1 MHHSADGGAGIAAV
15 STPALTQLIAARRRQ
30 RRVMLLAALAALLA
44 LWFGFLGLRALYFPD
59 EGRYAEIP
67 REMLASG
74 DWVTPR
80 LNAFPYFEKPPL
92 QYWITAAAFAIFGER
107 DWTARL
113 WPAVSGLLGLLA
125 VLATARRLYSPRAG
139 WVAAGVMASSA
150 GYYLATQFLTLDMGL
165 AALLTGAMCAF
176 AVAQDARATPAQTR
190 QWMLVAWA
198 LCALAV
204 MSKGLVGI
212 VLPALALAAYMAVT
226 RSLGLMRR
234 LHLTAGVGVM
244 LVLTVPWF
252 VLVEMRNPGFS
263 QFFFVH
269 EHFQRF
275 TQPEHRRPGP
285 WWYFLPIGAF
295 ALMPWL
301 PAMVASLRDARL
313 AMPPRAPRDF
323 RPTLFFLC
331 WAGSILV
338 FFSVSASK
346 LPAYILPA
354 MGAVVLAF
362 APPLARRFSTGLR
375 ITAAAT
381 IVCGALLALGALPAI
396 ALIKVPQVAE
406 DFRAQIGWVIGA
418 GLLYALAGTGCWY
431 LVNRRQPM
439 ASLAVLALGGMLATQ
454 VAMVMAHAVDEYF
467 SAERLVE
474 RVAEGARPFRPE
486 VPFYSVDMF
495 DHTVPFLLGRTVI
508 LVKEQGELA
517 PGIAAAPGNYIPTVE
532 DFVTRWRQ
540 DKDAYAMMPPNVHE
554 WLLGAGVPMRLVD
567 SDGRRVVVSRR

>member
-1 MHHSADGGAGIAAV
+1 MREPADGGVVADV
-15 STPALTQLIAARRRQ
+15 MPTTPNQHVAARRR
-30 RRVMLLAALAALLA
+30 RRGVAGIALLVA
-44 LWFGFLGLRALYFPD
+44 MLVLWFGFLGLRALYFPD

-80 LNAFPYFEKPPL
+80 LNTFPYFEKPPL
-92 QYWITAAAFAIFGER
+92 QYWITAAAFALFGER

-113 WPAVSGLLGLLA
+113 WPAVSGLLGVLA

-150 GYYLATQFLTLDMGL
+150 GYFLATQFLTLDMGL

-176 AVAQDARATPAQTR
+176 AVAQDARATAAQTR

-204 MSKGLVGI
+204 MSKGLIGI
-212 VLPALALAAYMAVT
+212 VLPALALGVYIAVT
-226 RSLGLMRR
+226 RSFGLLRR
-234 LHLTAGVGVM
+234 LHLVAGIAVM
-244 LVLTVPWF
+244 LALTVPWF
-252 VLVEMRNPGFS
+252 MTVEMRNPGFS
-263 QFFFVH
+263 QFFFVQ

-301 PAMVASLRDARL
+301 PAMMASMRGARFS
-313 AMPPRAPRDF
+313 PRVRASRDF
-323 RPTLFFLC
+323 NPTLFFWC
-331 WAGSILV
+331 WAGAILV
-338 FFSVSASK
+338 FFSISASK

-354 MGAVVLAF
+354 MGAVVLAI
-362 APPLARRFSTGLR
+362 AVPLARRLRTGLR
-375 ITAAAT
+375 ITAATA
-381 IVCGALLALGALPAI
+381 VACGALLALGSLPAT

-406 DFRAQIGWVIGA
+406 DFRAQVGWLIGA
-418 GLLYALAGTGCWY
+418 GVLYALAGGGAWW
-431 LVNRRQPM
+431 LVARRRFM
-439 ASLAVLALGGMLATQ
+439 AALAVLVLGGILASQ

-467 SAERLVE
+467 SAERLLE
-474 RVAEGARPFRPE
+474 RVAAGVRPFQPG

-517 PGIAAAPGNYIPTVE
+517 YGIAAAPANYIPTVE
-532 DFVTRWRQ
+532 AFVTRWRQ
-540 DKDAYAMMPPNVHE
+540 DTDAYAVMPPNVHE
-554 WLLGAGVPMRLVD
+554 WLLGAGVPMRLID

>member
-1 MHHSADGGAGIAAV
+1 MRESADGGAGTGVA
-15 STPALTQLIAARRRQ
+15 STAALTQHIAGRRR
-30 RRVMLLAALAALLA
+30 RRRMMALATLAALLA

-80 LNAFPYFEKPPL
+80 LNTFPYFEKPPL
-92 QYWITAAAFAIFGER
+92 QYWITAAAFAVFGER

-113 WPAVSGLLGLLA
+113 WPAVSGLLGVLA
-125 VLATARRLYSPRAG
+125 VLLTARRLYSPRAG

-150 GYYLATQFLTLDMGL
+150 GYFLATQFLTLDMGL
-165 AALLTGAMCAF
+165 AALLTAAMCAF
-176 AVAQDARATPAQTR
+176 AVAQDMRATAAQTR

-204 MSKGLVGI
+204 MSKGLIGV
-212 VLPALALAAYMAVT
+212 VLPALALGVYMTVT
-226 RSLGLMRR
+226 RSFGLLRR
-234 LHLTAGVGVM
+234 LHLGAGIAVM

-285 WWYFLPIGAF
+285 WWYFLPIGAV

-301 PAMVASLRDARL
+301 PAMVAAMRGALFARP
-313 AMPPRAPRDF
+313 ARTAGDF
-323 RPTLFFLC
+323 NPTLFFWC
-331 WAGSILV
+331 WAGAILV
-338 FFSVSASK
+338 FFSISASK

-354 MGAVVLAF
+354 MGAVALAT
-362 APPLARRFSTGLR
+362 AVPLARQLRTGLR
-375 ITAAAT
+375 ITAATA
-381 IVCGALLALGALPAI
+381 IGSGALLALGALPAT
-396 ALIKVPQVAE
+396 ALIKVPQVME
-406 DFRAQIGWVIGA
+406 DFRAHVGWLIGA
-418 GLLYALAGTGCWY
+418 GALYALAGAAAWW
-431 LVNRRQPM
+431 LVTRQRVM
-439 ASLAVLALGGMLATQ
+439 ASLAVLVLGGMLATQ

-467 SAERLVE
+467 SAERLLE
-474 RVAEGARPFRPE
+474 RVASGVRPFRPDI
-486 VPFYSVDMF
+486 PFYSVDMF

-517 PGIAAAPGNYIPTVE
+517 YGIAAAPANYMASVE
-532 DFVTRWRQ
+532 EFVTRWRQ
-540 DKDAYAMMPPNVHE
+540 DTDAYAVMPPNVHE
-554 WLLGAGVPMRLVD
+554 WLLGAGLPMRLID

>member
-1 MHHSADGGAGIAAV
+1 MRESADGGAATGVIAA
-15 STPALTQLIAARRRQ
+15 ALNERIAARRR
-30 RRVMLLAALAALLA
+30 RRGVTGLATLVALLV

-67 REMLASG
+67 REMVASG

-80 LNAFPYFEKPPL
+80 LNTFPYFEKPPL

-113 WPAVSGLLGLLA
+113 WPAVSGLLGVVA
-125 VLATARRLYSPRAG
+125 VLLTARRLYSPRAG

-150 GYYLATQFLTLDMGL
+150 GYFLASQFLTLDMGL

-176 AVAQDARATPAQTR
+176 AVAQDARATVAPTR

-204 MSKGLVGI
+204 MSKGLIGV
-212 VLPALALAAYMAVT
+212 VLPALALGVYMVVT
-226 RSLGLMRR
+226 RSFALLRR
-234 LHLTAGVGVM
+234 LHLGAGIAVM
-244 LVLTVPWF
+244 LALTVPWF

-263 QFFFVH
+263 EFFFVH

-295 ALMPWL
+295 ALLPWL
-301 PAMVASLRDARL
+301 PAMVVSMRDVRL
-313 AMPPRAPRDF
+313 ATPPRAPGDF
-323 RPTLFFLC
+323 NPTLFFWC
-331 WAGSILV
+331 WAGAILV
-338 FFSVSASK
+338 FFSISASK

-354 MGAVVLAF
+354 MGAVVLAL
-362 APPLARRFSTGLR
+362 AAPLARQLRTGLC
-375 ITAAAT
+375 ITAATA
-381 IVCGALLALGALPAI
+381 IGGGALLALGALPAT
-396 ALIKVPQVAE
+396 ALIKVPQVAL
-406 DFRAQIGWVIGA
+406 DFRAHVGWLIGA
-418 GLLYALAGTGCWY
+418 GALYALAGAGAWWLAT
-431 LVNRRQPM
+431 RRRPM
-439 ASLAVLALGGMLATQ
+439 ASLAVLVLGGMLATQ

-467 SAERLVE
+467 SAERLLE
-474 RVAEGARPFRPE
+474 RVAGGVRPFRPD

-517 PGIAAAPGNYIPTVE
+517 YGIAAAPANYIPTVE
-532 DFVTRWRQ
+532 AFVTRWRQ
-540 DKDAYAMMPPNVHE
+540 DTDAYAVMPPNVHE
-554 WLLGAGVPMRLVD
+554 WLLGAGVPMRLID

>member
-1 MHHSADGGAGIAAV
+1 MRDPADDGADAGVTSTAAL
-15 STPALTQLIAARRRQ
+15 SQRIAARRR
-30 RRVMLLAALAALLA
+30 RRGVAGLGVLVATLV

-80 LNAFPYFEKPPL
+80 LNTFPYFEKPPL
-92 QYWITAAAFAIFGER
+92 QYWITAAAFAILGER

-113 WPAVSGLLGLLA
+113 WPAVSGLLGVLA
-125 VLATARRLYSPRAG
+125 VLATARRLYSRRAG
-139 WVAAGVMASSA
+139 WVAAGVMASSV
-150 GYYLATQFLTLDMGL
+150 GYFLATQFLTLDMGL

-176 AVAQDARATPAQTR
+176 AVAQDARATAAQTR

-204 MSKGLVGI
+204 LSKGLIGV
-212 VLPALALAAYMAVT
+212 VLPALALLAYMAVT
-226 RSLGLMRR
+226 RSVGLLRR
-234 LHLTAGVGVM
+234 LHFGAGIAVM

-252 VLVEMRNPGFS
+252 VLVEIRNPGFS
-263 QFFFVH
+263 EFFFVH

-301 PAMVASLRDARL
+301 PAMVASMRGTRVVP
-313 AMPPRAPRDF
+313 PPRAPRDF
-323 RPTLFFLC
+323 NPTLFFCC
-331 WAGSILV
+331 WAGAILL
-338 FFSVSASK
+338 FFSISASK

-354 MGAVVLAF
+354 MGAVVLAV
-362 APPLARRFSTGLR
+362 AVPLTRRLQSGLR
-375 ITAAAT
+375 VTAATA
-381 IVCGALLALGALPAI
+381 IACGALLALGALPATM
-396 ALIKVPQVAE
+396 LIRVPQVAE
-406 DFRAQIGWVIGA
+406 DYRAHVGWLIGA
-418 GLLYALAGTGCWY
+418 GALYVFAGAGAWW
-431 LVNRRQPM
+431 LVTRRRLM
-439 ASLAVLALGGMLATQ
+439 AALAVLVLGGMLASQ
-454 VAMVMAHAVDEYF
+454 VAMVMAHAIDEYF
-467 SAERLVE
+467 SAERLLE
-474 RVAEGARPFRPE
+474 RVAAGVRPFQPG

-517 PGIAAAPGNYIPTVE
+517 YGIAAAPANYIPTVE
-532 DFVTRWRQ
+532 AFATRWRQ
-540 DKDAYAMMPPNVHE
+540 ESDAYAVMPPNVHE
-554 WLLGAGVPMRLVD
+554 WLLGAGLPMRLID